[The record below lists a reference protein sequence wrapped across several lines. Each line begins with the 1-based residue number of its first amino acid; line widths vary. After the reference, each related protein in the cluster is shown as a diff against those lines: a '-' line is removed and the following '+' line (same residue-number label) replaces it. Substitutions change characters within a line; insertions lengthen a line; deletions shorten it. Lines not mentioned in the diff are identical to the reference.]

1 MNSLTANLEDV
12 LRDLQ
17 PAAHRVAA
25 GGRRRRRLRV
35 LAIAAVM
42 VGASAA
48 VAIAAGHYLGQPAP
62 SFLKAELA
70 QYDKGLPPQYRYY
83 PDVAKAKVVAT
94 NGHAVLYGAPAAP
107 RGAEA
112 IGHPGYCSDLVAD
125 GGALGWNWVCNE
137 TATIKGLSFHYAA
150 TDPSRRLPGVT
161 AAGRV
166 VIPDATALELRYRNG
181 ASDRI
186 PLGLNGFYVLA
197 IPAAN
202 LAQLRSAPATAI
214 VRGKG
219 GAALYRMQIPS
230 PVETTFKTTPDGRV
244 TEISGRVQAAPGGQ
258 IQLYLTL
265 EANGVHP
272 KLDSRGRD
280 ISTSAQAQV
289 PVRDDGSFSFQVPRA
304 WQRYQDL
311 FFAATRRDRPYGC
324 ATPNDCT
331 GFVAAG
337 YAPEPGFWGPRERA
351 FRKSKG

>member
-1 MNSLTANLEDV
+1 M
-12 LRDLQ
+12 
-17 PAAHRVAA
+17 
-25 GGRRRRRLRV
+25 RV
-35 LAIAAVM
+35 LAVAAVA

-70 QYDKGLPPQYRYY
+70 LYDKGLPPQYRYY
-83 PDVAKAKVVAT
+83 PDVTKAKVVAT
-94 NGHAVLYGAPAAP
+94 NGHAVLYAAPAAP

-112 IGHPGYCSDLVAD
+112 TGRPGYCSDLVAD

-150 TDPSRRLPGVT
+150 TDPTRRLPGVT

-166 VIPDATALELRYRNG
+166 VIRHATGLELHYRNG
-181 ASDRI
+181 TTDRI
-186 PLGLNGFYVLA
+186 PLGLNGYFVFAVPDASLA
-197 IPAAN
+197 H
-202 LAQLRSAPATAI
+202 LRSAPATAI

-219 GAALYRMQIPS
+219 GAVLFRAPIPS

-258 IQLYLTL
+258 IQLYFTL
-265 EANGVHP
+265 EANGVQP

-289 PVRDDGSFSFQVPRA
+289 PVGNDGSFSFQVPRA

-311 FFAATRRDRPYGC
+311 GFAATTRDRPYGC
-324 ATPNDCT
+324 STANDCS
-331 GFVAAG
+331 GYVAAG
-337 YAPEPGFWGPRERA
+337 YAPEPGFWEPRERA